1 MWFIM
6 KARCTSGMAATAPGR
21 RRPPIKILLVDDDPL
36 ICMLGRELLE
46 QLGYRVLVAQA
57 GPEALRLYQK
67 RRRPDLVILDYYMPG
82 DDGSQVLA
90 KLRDLD
96 PSARVMLASGFLAPQ
111 EVAHLKDKGAA
122 GVIHKPFRVREL
134 DSRIK
139 RVLAGQ
145 SGF

>member
-1 MWFIM
+1 
-6 KARCTSGMAATAPGR
+6 MAATAPGR
-21 RRPPIKILLVDDDPL
+21 RRTPVKILLVDDDPL

-46 QLGYRVLVAQA
+46 QLGYRVVVAQA

-67 RRRPDLVILDYYMPG
+67 RRRPDLVILDYYLPG
-82 DDGSQVLA
+82 DDGSEILA
-90 KLRDLD
+90 KLQDLD
-96 PSARVMLASGFLAPQ
+96 PGVRVMLASGFLAPQ
-111 EVAHLKDKGAA
+111 EVDHLRDRGAA
-122 GVIHKPFRVREL
+122 GFIYKPFRVGEL